1 MKSLSGI
8 FSIVVGTL
16 ALSACSKPA
25 DTAAPEPTALIKTAA
40 VSTGVIEQTMTLYG
54 AAENGAI
61 GKYTISSPVE
71 ALVRSIETPVGNN
84 VGRGQVIVRLV
95 PSPSARLDLANAAA
109 NANSA
114 NLAYDRARRL
124 RADGLLSDAEVE
136 SARAA
141 KQIADAARASL
152 AGRAGALVLRAPG
165 SGTVEMIGASAG
177 ELVAAG
183 TALVTIAKDGPLR
196 ARFGIDPALARRIP
210 AGSSIRITAAGSA
223 PPITVPVLSVDSVVD
238 PQTKLASVYV
248 SIPDASEIGAGESLT
263 GQISLGISGGG
274 ITIPYAALLDDGGQP
289 FVFVIE
295 KSVAKRR
302 DIMAGAKMGDR
313 IGVSSG
319 LKAGE
324 IVAIDGVTAL
334 EDGVKVRTK

>member
-1 MKSLSGI
+1 MKSLSGVM
-8 FSIVVGTL
+8 SIALGAL
-16 ALSACSKPA
+16 ALTACSKPA
-25 DTAAPEPTALIKTAA
+25 DNAAPEPSALIKTAT
-40 VSTGVIEQTMTLYG
+40 VSAGVIDETVTLYG
-54 AAENGAI
+54 AAENGAV
-61 GKYTISSPVE
+61 GKYTISTPVE
-71 ALVRSIETPVGNN
+71 ALVSAIEVPVGNN
-84 VGRGQVIVRLV
+84 VARGQVIVRLV
-95 PSPSARLDLANAAA
+95 PSPGARLELANASA
-109 NANSA
+109 NAIAA
-114 NLAYDRARRL
+114 NLAYDRALRL

-152 AGRAGALVLRAPG
+152 AGRADALVLRAPG
-165 SGTVEMIGASAG
+165 SGTVEMIGASSG

-196 ARFGIDPALARRIP
+196 ARFGIDPALARRVP
-210 AGSSIRITAAGSA
+210 NGSSIRIEAAGSA

-248 SIPDASEIGAGESLT
+248 SIPDAAEIGAGESLT
-263 GQISLGISGGG
+263 GQVSLGSAGSG

-295 KSVAKRR
+295 QNVAKRR
-302 DIMAGAKMGDR
+302 DITVGPKMGNR
-313 IGVSSG
+313 IAVTSG

-324 IVAIDGVTAL
+324 LLAIDGVTAL
-334 EDGVKVRTK
+334 EDGMKVRTK